1 MKNTKSIIAIIMAV
15 IIICAS
21 FAACK
26 ANEATVNKDNVSE
39 SDTISVNAS
48 VPEGQTSNIASE
60 TTTEKET
67 ESTTKA
73 ETDEENTKDTVK
85 TTVKE
90 TTTKKKVVTTTKK
103 QTATTKKNTSENTT
117 KKKASTTKKQTTT
130 KKVTTTKP
138 KTTVKNV
145 TPKEVQNQV
154 NAYIKS
160 KGIPVNAKS
169 IGISMTPDNSGW
181 SERIDNSKERRNNGR
196 SLQMCKE
203 RVDREIAEGAEY
215 LYCYYDSDW
224 FYILY
229 L

>member
-26 ANEATVNKDNVSE
+26 ANEETVNKDNVSE
-39 SDTISVNAS
+39 SDTISVNAG
-48 VPEGQTSNIASE
+48 VPEGQTSDIASE
-60 TTTEKET
+60 TTTETET

-73 ETDEENTKDTVK
+73 ETDEENTKETVK

-90 TTTKKKVVTTTKK
+90 TTTKKKVVTTTRK
-103 QTATTKKNTSENTT
+103 QTTPTKKNTSENTT
-117 KKKASTTKKQTTT
+117 KKKASTTKKQATT

-145 TPKEVQNQV
+145 TPKEVQNKV

-181 SERIDNSKERRNNGR
+181 SQRISRTQE
-196 SLQMCKE
+196 SLNEGYTLRTCKWQ
-203 RVDREIAEGAEY
+203 VDREIAQGVDY
-215 LYCYYDSDW
+215 MYCYYDSNW

>member
-26 ANEATVNKDNVSE
+26 SNEETVNKDNVSE
-39 SDTISVNAS
+39 SDTISANAS

-60 TTTEKET
+60 TTTEKKT

-73 ETDEENTKDTVK
+73 EADEENTKETVK

-90 TTTKKKVVTTTKK
+90 TTTKKKVVK
-103 QTATTKKNTSENTT
+103 TTKKNTSENTT

-145 TPKEVQNQV
+145 TPKEVQNKV

-160 KGIPVNAKS
+160 KGITVNA
-169 IGISMTPDNSGW
+169 SMTPSNASW
-181 SERIDNSKERRNNGR
+181 STQIAGR
-196 SLQMCKE
+196 QSDINEGYTLKICKE
-203 RVDREIAEGAEY
+203 WVDFELSEWTQGMQAM
-215 LYCYYDSDW
+215 YCYYSNNT
-224 FYILY
+224 FYILFWPS
-229 L
+229 LG